1 MASFL
6 ALQFREGPPALL
18 YSVHDEYAAATNAR
32 TPNSNFLRGAA
43 WSPDGACLLTVSDDN
58 CLRIYDTPSE
68 AFQLAEQS
76 QGATAAAGG
85 SADPQQRQQQQPQPA
100 GQRAPA
106 QPPVAGDSLQPA
118 LRMQGGEALYDWH
131 WFPGMNAGDPASCCL
146 ATTGRAQPLHLWDAV
161 TGELRCSYRAYN
173 ELDEVEPA
181 HTLAFSAD
189 GTALFAGFNRCLR
202 RFQVARPGRDCSTV
216 MAYKKGGEGL
226 PGIVSCIAANPD
238 RSGMLAAGSY
248 SGGAA
253 LLDSRT
259 RELLCLLEGGHVGGL
274 THLCFSACGNF
285 LYTGARRDPSILCWD
300 VRYSSGVVYSL
311 PRASCGTNQ
320 RIYFDVEPC
329 GRHLATGGEDGQVRV
344 FDLREGSE
352 AARFPAAA
360 DTVCAVSFHPVL
372 PLLTTASG
380 QRRYPLAPHDDSDS
394 DSSSSGL
401 ESNSELAAS
410 SGNDS
415 GGEGAAR
422 QSSLAADENVL
433 RVWCFAAQ
441 PLQAADAAAEVADCD
456 QHQAAAGE
464 EADAAEPMAADA

>member
-1 MASFL
+1 MAGSL
-6 ALQFREGPPALL
+6 RACARRAAQAHPP
-18 YSVHDEYAAATNAR
+18 
-32 TPNSNFLRGAA
+32 G
-43 WSPDGACLLTVSDDN
+43 
-58 CLRIYDTPSE
+58 I
-68 AFQLAEQS
+68 
-76 QGATAAAGG
+76 
-85 SADPQQRQQQQPQPA
+85 
-100 GQRAPA
+100 AP
-106 QPPVAGDSLQPA
+106 
-118 LRMQGGEALYDWH
+118 
-131 WFPGMNAGDPASCCL
+131 
-146 ATTGRAQPLHLWDAV
+146 
-161 TGELRCSYRAYN
+161 
-173 ELDEVEPA
+173 
-181 HTLAFSAD
+181 
-189 GTALFAGFNRCLR
+189 LFAAPR
-202 RFQVARPGRDCSTV
+202 
-216 MAYKKGGEGL
+216 GL
-226 PGIVSCIAANPD
+226 
-238 RSGMLAAGSY
+238 
-248 SGGAA
+248 
-253 LLDSRT
+253 
-259 RELLCLLEGGHVGGL
+259 
-274 THLCFSACGNF
+274 
-285 LYTGARRDPSILCWD
+285 
-300 VRYSSGVVYSL
+300 L
-311 PRASCGTNQ
+311 PRAL
-320 RIYFDVEPC
+320 
-329 GRHLATGGEDGQVRV
+329 LATLAGGEDGQVRV